1 MTITLVIEKAKA
13 SKKERI
19 NTSLDFEF
27 LLFLSNKIQT
37 IINP

>member
-1 MTITLVIEKAKA
+1 MIISLVIEKAKA
-13 SKKERI
+13 RKKERI
-19 NTSLDFEF
+19 NASLDFEF